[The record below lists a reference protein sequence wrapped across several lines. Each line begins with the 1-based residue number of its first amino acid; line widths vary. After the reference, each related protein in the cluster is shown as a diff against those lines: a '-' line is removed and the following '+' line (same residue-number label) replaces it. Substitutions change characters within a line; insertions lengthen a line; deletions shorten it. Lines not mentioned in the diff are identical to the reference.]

1 MCSRKIDAD
10 LILVNEHETISNHYL
25 GRWMSGLV
33 SGLQNQ
39 PRLFESGTALNN
51 LWGGGRGGQCGG
63 LKIRRWWF
71 DSTPP
76 HMHVLVRKGVRTTLM
91 SNKNLRTFQ
100 NFEIKTRRPR

>member
-51 LWGGGRGGQCGG
+51 FSLERSQRS
-63 LKIRRWWF
+63 LRRL
-71 DSTPP
+71 TQKVI
-76 HMHVLVRKGVRTTLM
+76 MV
-91 SNKNLRTFQ
+91 
-100 NFEIKTRRPR
+100 